1 MPRDQDANDRTMV
14 ERIDPLLGSVLDRRY
29 RIDFRLAAGG
39 FGAIYRATHIKSGH
53 EVALKVLHPQ
63 LTTDAGVVARFRR
76 EGATMTTLRSPH
88 TITAYELGE
97 ADDGT
102 LYIVMELLRGESLF
116 ERFRAHGRFDWK
128 RMVKITRAI
137 CGSLGEAHGL
147 GVIHRDLK
155 PTNIHLESKGEDP
168 DFVKVLDFGIA
179 KILHDSDFDSSD
191 LTNAGQMIGTLDY
204 MSPEQMVGGA
214 CTGQSDIYTLGILTY
229 EMIAGVRPFAEA
241 QTAGAA
247 LAAILKTTPPPLSQ
261 RVPVPDELDRILAR
275 CLERDPLKRY
285 RDVGELADELD
296 QLIAAHDVDEVT
308 HTVSFDERAPST
320 TPMDAAPESTM
331 FSMPPPIV
339 APRATPASTPPPV
352 RSAAT
357 VPKFPATLPPPEA
370 KAPPRF
376 PQSSPTTDAARGKP
390 STAPPADGRTKPPT
404 GAQPLRARPS
414 STPPPVPISG
424 ELTWQGD
431 APRPAS
437 GRTKSP
443 TGAQRIE
450 TSDPFSLQP
459 TTPQPVI
466 PRSASGGAPEPGR
479 KKAPTAPAPLP
490 PDSDYATTPV
500 PKFHRPP
507 PTPPTG
513 LPAASPFKTT
523 LPGAQMPPNPNAHPS
538 APQFS
543 PATPFPLH
551 PPTPT
556 PSPVGGFGPTPFPH
570 GGSPYAPQPVD
581 DGRGSRP
588 VLDLNAFPQQPRIA
602 PTPSPGSYPP
612 SPPGGTFDMGQIQA
626 RDAAMRRMVWIAVLV
641 IGALLGI
648 VVASQL

>member
-1 MPRDQDANDRTMV
+1 MV

-63 LTTDAGVVARFRR
+63 LTTDVGVVARFRR

-116 ERFRAHGRFDWK
+116 ERFRAHGRFEWK
-128 RMVKITRAI
+128 RMVRITRAI
-137 CGSLGEAHGL
+137 CDSLREAHTL
-147 GVIHRDLK
+147 GIVHRDLK
-155 PTNIHLESKGEDP
+155 PTNIHLESKGEEP

-241 QTAGAA
+241 QTATAA
-247 LAAILKTTPPPLSQ
+247 LTAILKTSPPPLST
-261 RVPVPDELDRILAR
+261 RVPVPEELDRILAR
-275 CLERDPLKRY
+275 CLARDPLKRY
-285 RDVGELADELD
+285 QDVGELAHELD
-296 QLIAAHDVDEVT
+296 LVIAGHDVDEIT
-308 HTVSFDERAPST
+308 HTVAIEARASST
-320 TPMDAAPESTM
+320 TPMEAAPEATM
-331 FSMPPPIV
+331 FSIPPPPVV
-339 APRATPASTPPPV
+339 APRTNPATTPPPV
-352 RSAAT
+352 KTAAT
-357 VPKFPATLPPPEA
+357 VPKFPTTLPPP
-370 KAPPRF
+370 
-376 PQSSPTTDAARGKP
+376 
-390 STAPPADGRTKPPT
+390 DGRTKAPT
-404 GAQPLRARPS
+404 GAPPPLRPKPA
-414 STPPPVPISG
+414 TGAPPPPMPHP
-424 ELTWQGD
+424 EH
-431 APRPAS
+431 
-437 GRTKSP
+437 
-443 TGAQRIE
+443 
-450 TSDPFSLQP
+450 SDPLSLQV

-466 PRSASGGAPEPGR
+466 SRATAGLAPEPGR
-479 KKAPTAPAPLP
+479 KKSPTAAPMSPAPLP

-500 PKFHRPP
+500 PKFERPP

-523 LPGAQMPPNPNAHPS
+523 LPGAQMPPNPSAHPGG
-538 APQFS
+538 PQFS
-543 PATPFPLH
+543 PATAFP
-551 PPTPT
+551 PPGFPTP
-556 PSPVGGFGPTPFPH
+556 PPVAGFGPTPFPH
-570 GGSPYAPQPVD
+570 QGSPYAPQPID

-588 VLDLNAFPQQPRIA
+588 VLDLNAFPPPPRSA
-602 PTPSPGSYPP
+602 PTGPGNYPQP
-612 SPPGGTFDMGQIQA
+612 PPPGGTFDMAQIQA